1 MISAD
6 IEMLQKGCPNMG
18 GLGGDTSDS
27 AGGQKGGFG
36 LFKVGTSMVGD
47 WNY

>member
-1 MISAD
+1 VISAD

-27 AGGQKGGFG
+27 AGGQKAEGWGWAF
-36 LFKVGTSMVGD
+36 
-47 WNY
+47 